1 MRRVMILAAL
11 LSSPLAAGGQ
21 EPSVV
26 RSRVVAGEVVLLE
39 APGPAAP
46 GSRWVQLSGPDLL
59 FRGGVVEGRSARF
72 VLRTNGVYR
81 FAFLPEPDA
90 GLMSSHVR
98 VVETERKAMQE
109 TVVSGLRRTG
119 AGETVTL
126 LAEPEVRCACKVVDV
141 RRRWKQIGGPRLR
154 FSRAELSGNALSFVP
169 EAPGLYRFIAMTAG
183 SFGKTPWAVHTVE
196 VPARADGRPERRP
209 AAMVAPVASAH
220 VGEEV
225 MLDGSRSRDPDG
237 DELVYRWFQ
246 ASGPAAQLGGQSPRV
261 RFTSPAKGDYA
272 FTLTVVDPAGLESR
286 PAAVTFVVTRPPGL
300 TRPDSGASVPL
311 DRPFTARLENE
322 PLSKLVTRLSGAG
335 VTVRASARLNAELPF
350 DEVMID
356 LWVVD
361 MPVRK
366 VLDWVG
372 RALDAFYVIEEPGAV
387 WFARDTRWLER
398 EKPVAETY
406 RIDALWSEPGARGLG
421 GLLAE
426 AVRAATWA
434 GSGMSVGRPDTDAE
448 TVTAILPRSA
458 QRRLAGLL
466 AELRR
471 EVPSGPPP
479 REEDGALT
487 RAMARPVRAQY
498 EDWPVRDVA
507 WDLARQARLPVGFPP
522 LGAQGGGRISI
533 ELGETTLGQALDALV
548 KVGGFAGWRVEP
560 PRAVW
565 CFKGSPPPLTSEC
578 TWSAAEIRG
587 YDTRMLENAHG
598 FAGPM
603 IVHLVRSRCLPGRWR
618 DPFSLVGYSRARRRL
633 VVIHTREV
641 QLAVARLLD
650 RLAREGER
658 ALEAG
663 EAPVEGAPVG
673 EAPDEKAT
681 PRP

>member
-1 MRRVMILAAL
+1 MALAAL
-11 LSSPLAAGGQ
+11 LSSPLAAGG
-21 EPSVV
+21 EGPCVA
-26 RSRVVAGEVVLLE
+26 RSRVVAGETIVLE
-39 APGPAAP
+39 SPDPTGPAA
-46 GSRWVQLSGPDLL
+46 RWVQLSGPELV
-59 FRGGVVEGRSARF
+59 FRGGVARGGRASF

-81 FAFLPEPDA
+81 FALLPEPDA
-90 GLMSSHVR
+90 ELASSHVR

-109 TVVSGLRRTG
+109 TVVSGPRRAG
-119 AGETVTL
+119 GGETVTL
-126 LAEPEVRCACKVVDV
+126 LAEAEVRCARKVVDV

-154 FSRAELSGNALSFVP
+154 FSRAELSGDALSFVP

-183 SFGKTPWAVHTVE
+183 SFGKTPWAVHSIE

-209 AAMVAPVASAH
+209 AAAVAPVARAH

-225 MLDGSRSRDPDG
+225 MLDGSRSRDPDH

-246 ASGPAAQLGGQSPRV
+246 ASGPAAELGGQGPRV
-261 RFTSPAKGDYA
+261 RFTPLAKGDYA
-272 FTLTVVDPAGLESR
+272 FTLTVVDPSGLESR

-300 TRPDSGASVPL
+300 ARPDPGASAPL
-311 DRPFTARLENE
+311 DRPFTTRLENE
-322 PLSKLVTRLSGAG
+322 PLSKLVTRLSNAG
-335 VTVRASARLNAELPF
+335 VTVRASARLNAELSF

-372 RALDAFYVIEEPGAV
+372 RALGAFYVIEEPGAV
-387 WFARDTRWLER
+387 WFARDTKWLER
-398 EKPVAETY
+398 EKPIAETY
-406 RIDALWSEPGARGLG
+406 RIDALWSEPGAPGLG

-434 GSGMSVGRPDTDAE
+434 GSGMSVGRPDTEAE

-458 QRRLAGLL
+458 QRRLARLL
-466 AELRR
+466 AELRS
-471 EVPSGPPP
+471 EVPAGPPP
-479 REEDGALT
+479 REGDAALA
-487 RAMARPVRAQY
+487 RAMGRPVRAHY
-498 EDWPVRDVA
+498 GKWPVRDVA

-522 LGAQGGGRISI
+522 LGAEGGGRISI
-533 ELGETTLGQALDALV
+533 ELGETTLAKALDAFV
-548 KVGGFAGWRVEP
+548 KVAGFAGWRVEP
-560 PRAVW
+560 PGAVW
-565 CFKGSPPPLTSEC
+565 CFKDSPPPVTSEC
-578 TWSAAEIRG
+578 TWSAAEVRG
-587 YDTRMLENAHG
+587 YDTRMLEDAHG

-603 IVHLVRSRCLPGRWR
+603 VVHLVRSRCMPGRWR

-658 ALEAG
+658 ALEA
-663 EAPVEGAPVG
+663 EEVPDERTPVG
-673 EAPDEKAT
+673 EALDEKAT
-681 PRP
+681 PQP